1 VTSFAA
7 SECVAETW
15 PMSSKLSLSYML
27 AGLPDGFFSNPKFQ
41 FGQILEGPRWEN
53 VDLFYNDLE
62 YFTDIWD
69 IL

>member
-1 VTSFAA
+1 
-7 SECVAETW
+7 
-15 PMSSKLSLSYML
+15 ML